1 MTARALGDG
10 PVRYVCMPGSPY
22 TGSTLLGLLL
32 NEHPECASIG
42 AATGLTAKVDL
53 ATYACSCGTRF
64 TECLFWRRI
73 ATRTAELGHPVTVF
87 GEHPWNTNVRLSR
100 RRSVNGLLVQ
110 SLGTPAFTAARDRSI
125 GRFPPI
131 RDRVS
136 EARSSTWSLA
146 RSVLD
151 VTGKR
156 VFVDTARDH
165 QRPKHLAGSPMLDIR
180 VIHLVRDPRGN
191 AASIVKH
198 TGVGVARAARQWRH
212 YNAEADRVRRLFP
225 AGSWMLVRYEDL
237 CADPQ
242 ATLDRIA
249 RFVGVEPA
257 PVRLPPRST
266 DRHVIGNSMRLQ
278 SVEAISEDT
287 TWRAT
292 LGPADLRVIAN
303 VTRSAGRRL
312 GYGLPASGSDR
323 PRLEEPASERRSP

>member
-1 MTARALGDG
+1 M
-10 PVRYVCMPGSPY
+10 
-22 TGSTLLGLLL
+22 
-32 NEHPECASIG
+32 
-42 AATGLTAKVDL
+42 
-53 ATYACSCGTRF
+53 
-64 TECLFWRRI
+64 
-73 ATRTAELGHPVTVF
+73 
-87 GEHPWNTNVRLSR
+87 
-100 RRSVNGLLVQ
+100 NGLLVQ
-110 SLGTPAFTAARDRSI
+110 SLGSPALTAARDRSI
-125 GRFPPI
+125 GRLPPI

-165 QRPKHLAGSPMLDIR
+165 QRPKHLAGSAMLDIK

-198 TGVGVARAARQWRH
+198 TGVGVARAARQWLH

-225 AGSWMLVRYEDL
+225 AESWMLVRYEDL

-257 PVRLPPRST
+257 PVRLPPGPPTATSSAT
-266 DRHVIGNSMRLQ
+266 PC
-278 SVEAISEDT
+278 AC
-287 TWRAT
+287 RAS
-292 LGPADLRVIAN
+292 R
-303 VTRSAGRRL
+303 RSARTRR
-312 GYGLPASGSDR
+312 GA
-323 PRLEEPASERRSP
+323 RRSAPPTCA

>member
-1 MTARALGDG
+1 M
-10 PVRYVCMPGSPY
+10 
-22 TGSTLLGLLL
+22 
-32 NEHPECASIG
+32 
-42 AATGLTAKVDL
+42 
-53 ATYACSCGTRF
+53 
-64 TECLFWRRI
+64 
-73 ATRTAELGHPVTVF
+73 
-87 GEHPWNTNVRLSR
+87 
-100 RRSVNGLLVQ
+100 NGLLVQ
-110 SLGTPAFTAARDRSI
+110 SLGSPALTAARDRSI
-125 GRFPPI
+125 GRLPPI

-165 QRPKHLAGSPMLDIR
+165 QRPKHLAGSAMLDIK

-237 CADPQ
+237 RRSAGDP
-242 ATLDRIA
+242 RPH
-249 RFVGVEPA
+249 R
-257 PVRLPPRST
+257 PVRRRGARAGPTAPRST

-303 VTRSAGRRL
+303 VTRSASRRL

-323 PRLEEPASERRSP
+323 PRLEERRRSDGHRSRARDGERDEDPDGLAVFERERRRSRSRSRPVASTSTTGSIPGGAAYIQIAASTVANARNPTIPVSVSTDR